1 LSQARQATE
10 AQSAF
15 GKVAKSPHPVK
26 AWLIKVTCG
35 ACEVIEIQALIMIY
49 LITELLGLLIMV
61 ALVGFAMGWLFRGLD
76 ERTKRRFR
84 RKQ

>member
-1 LSQARQATE
+1 
-10 AQSAF
+10 
-15 GKVAKSPHPVK
+15 
-26 AWLIKVTCG
+26 
-35 ACEVIEIQALIMIY
+35 MIY